1 MNYSVRFFQIDFPA
15 RFYLKAH
22 QFQSLNLL
30 FILTALFTTIFSIYP
45 SKSLAQK
52 VVLENS
58 DRYLSV
64 TELAG
69 ERKSK
74 EFNNYPSISQI
85 AQQQN
90 FNSQSNDYVISPHLV
105 EKEKINPFT
114 TSIILNGVPIDH
126 LTEWKTVS
134 GYEFGDERSDDF
146 IFSGI
151 IKLNGKIQESLTK
164 NNVFTV
170 EQTGEYLQLQTV
182 RSKREVKIESKESQ
196 TMMGMGIQLSFVG
209 SCFFPGSDS
218 ENQCTYIP
226 GLETDRNSINP
237 EFLIP
242 TRIVQTSKVGDIL
255 TPESLAVMKL
265 PGFQM
270 GANGQKVGVDLYFPN
285 VGVISDED
293 RVGGI
298 SINRQ
303 ESFSYTPTATY
314 SRVKQ
319 IVRANDKE
327 AVLGLTIR
335 GWTGIIDDDNILL
348 NSALQLSTE
357 FLPDVIP
364 QIEGSSNKVNS
375 NVNKNL
381 FFAAKNTRIPNNSF
395 TIYHAGLGRAASPTL
410 TSSGIQ
416 HTPSGKFNSLWL
428 GLSPVIKRHHFSQVR
443 YDPTSAERL
452 TVNAGAEGGA
462 DQDLSLVSTSNEQN
476 FSTAQIEDFYS
487 QIYLQFFERDV
498 NYVASS
504 RLKEE
509 TNYYPHLSFSGNITR
524 VQDVFRYYGGVV
536 FSDELK
542 PYLGLDYTKN
552 TADLWTY
559 STGAIAYLNADPEYY
574 SQILGNISKTIP
586 LSEKANLVLSTS
598 FNYIIDQNNRFNRAV
613 VSAPESSVTTGVK
626 ANFGAI
632 SIGLISFF
640 GGILPDSIDNSLLTS
655 LEVRLSKHL
664 QLSAYYT
671 PINNNDSRSRYGAN
685 AQVQLGNKKNSPTL
699 TFSWTNNEY
708 DFGRDASSGDLV
720 SEENVFRVLLKIG
733 Y

>member
-1 MNYSVRFFQIDFPA
+1 MNYSIRCLQSEVSFFV
-15 RFYLKAH
+15 YLKKD
-22 QFQSLNLL
+22 QFQYLNFLL
-30 FILTALFTTIFSIYP
+30 LLTALFTTLFSIYP
-45 SKSLAQK
+45 SKALAQK
-52 VVLENS
+52 AILEAS
-58 DRYLSV
+58 DKYLSV

-69 ERKSK
+69 EGKPK
-74 EFNNYPSISQI
+74 KFNDYPSITQLS
-85 AQQQN
+85 QQQN
-90 FNSQSNDYVISPHLV
+90 LSSQSNDYAVPPHPV

-114 TSIILNGVPIDH
+114 TSFILNGILIDH

-134 GYEFGDERSDDF
+134 GYEFGDERSDGF
-146 IFSGI
+146 IISGI
-151 IKLNGKIQESLTK
+151 VKLNAKIQESLTK
-164 NNVFTV
+164 NNIFTV

-182 RSKREVKIESKESQ
+182 RTEREVRIESKEPQ

-209 SCFFPGSDS
+209 SCFFPGSNS
-218 ENQCTYIP
+218 KNQCTYIP
-226 GLETDRNSINP
+226 GLQTDRDSINP

-242 TRIVQTSKVGDIL
+242 TRIVQTSKVGDVL

-285 VGVISDED
+285 VGIVSDED
-293 RVGGI
+293 RAGETAI
-298 SINRQ
+298 TRK
-303 ESFSYTPTATY
+303 ESFGYSPTVTY
-314 SRVKQ
+314 SRVRQ

-335 GWTGIIDDDNILL
+335 GWTGIVDDENILL

-357 FLPDVIP
+357 LLPDVIP
-364 QIEGSSNKVNS
+364 HIEGSSNQINS
-375 NVNKNL
+375 NVNQNL
-381 FFAAKNTRIPNNSF
+381 FFAAKNTRTPTNSF
-395 TIYHAGLGRAASPTL
+395 TIYHAGLGKATSPT
-410 TSSGIQ
+410 TSSGTQ
-416 HTPSGKFNSLWL
+416 HTPSGHFNSLWL
-428 GLSPVIKRHHFSQVR
+428 GLSPVTKRERFSQVR
-443 YDPTSAERL
+443 YDPTSAERIV
-452 TVNAGAEGGA
+452 VNAGAEGGN
-462 DQDLSLVSTSNEQN
+462 DQDLSLVTNSNGQA
-476 FSTAQIEDFYS
+476 FSTAQLEDFYT

-524 VQDVFRYYGGVV
+524 VQDVFRYYGGVI
-536 FSDELK
+536 FSNELK

-552 TADLWTY
+552 TSDRWTY

-574 SQILGNISKTIP
+574 SQILGNIAKTIP
-586 LSEKANLVLSTS
+586 LSKKANLVFSTG

-613 VSAPESSVTTGVK
+613 VSAPESSLTTGIK
-626 ANFGAI
+626 ANFGAV
-632 SIGLISFF
+632 SLGLINYF

-655 LEVRLSKHL
+655 LEIRLSKHL
-664 QLSAYYT
+664 QLSAYYI

-685 AQVQLGNKKNSPTL
+685 AQILLGNKKNSPTL
-699 TFSWTNNEY
+699 TFNWTNNEY
-708 DFGRDASSGDLV
+708 DFGRDASDGDLV